1 MLQCMFPALASI
13 ILYPSV
19 YCQLVCQLGRRSL
32 QKPGEAAKLFCD
44 WLESCRAS
52 ARETISEDEGE
63 DVVPI

>member
-19 YCQLVCQLGRRSL
+19 YCHLVCQLGRRSL
-32 QKPGEAAKLFCD
+32 QKPGESAKLFCD

-52 ARETISEDEGE
+52 AGETISEDEGE